1 MSNPV
6 LHSLESRPSETSA
19 AGKCTERLDI
29 PCTSDLYDAIAAL
42 ATMSGKSKA
51 EYARAVLE
59 QHAFGAL
66 GYVRARANPVV

>member
-1 MSNPV
+1 MSTPT
-6 LHSLESRPSETSA
+6 LHSLESRPAETSA

-42 ATMSGKSKA
+42 ATVSGKNKA

-66 GYVRARANPVV
+66 GFVRARANPVA